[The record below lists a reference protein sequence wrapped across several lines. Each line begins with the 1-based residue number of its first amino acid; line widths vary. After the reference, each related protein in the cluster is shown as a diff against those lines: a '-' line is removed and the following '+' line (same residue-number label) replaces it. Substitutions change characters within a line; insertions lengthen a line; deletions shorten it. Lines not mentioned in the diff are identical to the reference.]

1 VLYGL
6 VDDLAPAGT
15 ATEAFTW
22 MVTAI
27 SSGVAGGS
35 ALGGTLVSGGH
46 PHRGLIAM
54 VVAAAVAAAVT
65 YVARPVLRPA
75 ASTA

>member
-1 VLYGL
+1 
-6 VDDLAPAGT
+6 
-15 ATEAFTW
+15 